1 MKNERT
7 IVSTN
12 EGLFQCISQTHFR
25 IFKRKEEHL
34 MTDFH
39 LLQARFWFLTDN
51 RIKIDVA
58 QPPIKKKKKM
68 MWQPGSTS
76 NARLVIFIYLFP

>member
-51 RIKIDVA
+51 RIKINVA
-58 QPPIKKKKKM
+58 QPPIKKKM